1 MWRKRLPAFGLA
13 AVLVLAACSG
23 GTATPRPDTPDK
35 LAIAYDL
42 AGRGSGGFNDLAYEG
57 ARRAAEELG
66 AELVEITAKASDTD
80 ADREER
86 LRLLAE
92 EGFNPII
99 GVGFTYAGSLAKVAP
114 LYPDT
119 WFGIVDD
126 GTVVAPN
133 VTGILFTE
141 EQGSFLVGVAAALR
155 SETGKVGFVGAVQI
169 PLLQKF
175 EAGFTAGVTA
185 ARPEAGV
192 QVVYLSQPPDYAG
205 FSDPAKGKEAALG
218 MFDAGADVVFA
229 AAGDSG
235 IGVIAAAKESGN
247 WAIGVDADQYQTS
260 DPAVRDAIL
269 TSMLKRA
276 DVGTYAFVMNVAAGT
291 AVAGNDT
298 FDLARDGVGYAT
310 SGGFIDDLMDEIDA
324 WGARIE
330 SGEIVV
336 PATP

>member
-1 MWRKRLPAFGLA
+1 VRIE
-13 AVLVLAACSG
+13 
-23 GTATPRPDTPDK
+23 K

-57 ARRAAEELG
+57 ARRAAGELD
-66 AELVEITAKASDTD
+66 AELLEITAKASDTD

-92 EGFNPII
+92 EGYNPII

-114 LYPDT
+114 QYPGT

-133 VTGILFTE
+133 VVGILFTE
-141 EQGSFLVGVAAALR
+141 EQGSFLVGVAAALTSR
-155 SETGKVGFVGAVQI
+155 TGQVGFVGAVQS

-175 EAGFTAGVTA
+175 EAGFTAGVTT
-185 ARPEAGV
+185 ARPDAAV

-235 IGVIAAAKESGN
+235 VGVIAAAAESGN
-247 WAIGVDADQYQTS
+247 WAIGVDADQYLTS
-260 DPAVRDAIL
+260 DPAVRDAVL
-269 TSMLKRA
+269 TSMLKNA
-276 DVGTYAFVMNVAAGT
+276 DVGTYEFIRNVAAGT
-291 AVAGNDT
+291 AAGGNDV
-298 FDLARDGVGYAT
+298 FDLARGGVGYAT
-310 SGGFIDDLMDEIDA
+310 SGGFLDGITAEIDA
-324 WGARIE
+324 FGEQIT
-330 SGEIVV
+330 SGQIVV